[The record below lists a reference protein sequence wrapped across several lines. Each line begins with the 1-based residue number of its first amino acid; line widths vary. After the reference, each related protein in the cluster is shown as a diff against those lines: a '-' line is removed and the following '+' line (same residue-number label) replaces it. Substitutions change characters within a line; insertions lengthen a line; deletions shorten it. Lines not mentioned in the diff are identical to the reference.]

1 MHVRCPDRL
10 PEDVYRQVLEQLA
23 ELSPVVQAL
32 PPTAALVELKGSLRY
47 HGVDGRRLGE
57 VLRVRTISRLGVDVR
72 VGIGPSRSRQVRGF
86 LKTSDRELAGHLR
99 SKRRLCSRLRQQ
111 GSHGLCSGGCSEGS
125 GLPSCEA
132 SPGRWAAVSSP
143 SGVDSRMF
151 SLSVSAI
158 ILSRPESVLDVQQGR
173 RKPCD
178 LLL

>member
-32 PPTAALVELKGSLRY
+32 PPTAALVELKGALRY

-86 LKTSDRELAGHLR
+86 LRAQGSELAGHLTLRRR
-99 SKRRLCSRLRQQ
+99 SSSRLRQQ
-111 GSHGLCSGGCSEGS
+111 AFVRPVL
-125 GLPSCEA
+125 
-132 SPGRWAAVSSP
+132 GRV
-143 SGVDSRMF
+143 
-151 SLSVSAI
+151 
-158 ILSRPESVLDVQQGR
+158 
-173 RKPCD
+173 
-178 LLL
+178 